1 MRETSVM
8 GLQVDG
14 PGGLSYSL
22 GYFGPA
28 RNSGGFEIDAHATT
42 QRGRDVDQRVERE
55 ARDPAAEQIVDAW
68 LGNAAAAR
76 GFGLCPFVLF
86 QPCRDLLHQIGPRA
100 QIRRLLGGVC
110 DRIPNTR
117 VALGLAHILPPNSCR
132 NRRFAISRSFLAVA
146 CVFL

>member
-1 MRETSVM
+1 MRATSVM

-68 LGNAAAAR
+68 LGNAAAAPGLRLGPLVFFQAWR
-76 GFGLCPFVLF
+76 GLPHPFCP
-86 QPCRDLLHQIGPRA
+86 
-100 QIRRLLGGVC
+100 
-110 DRIPNTR
+110 
-117 VALGLAHILPPNSCR
+117 
-132 NRRFAISRSFLAVA
+132 RSPHRS
-146 CVFL
+146 